1 MLPGPNSLVSGVL
14 VNTDGVSTQ
23 VIAAPG
29 DGNKLFITEIHIA
42 NSSAGFVTV
51 DIRDGVGGTVLWT
64 VGVPAS
70 GSTTVQFR
78 NALGGFSNNTG
89 IFADPSAA
97 TTTLTISINGF
108 NRKTT

>member
-1 MLPGPNSLVSGVL
+1 MFPGPSSLVSGVL
-14 VNTDGVSTQ
+14 VNTDGNSTQ

-29 DGNKLFITEIHIA
+29 DGFKLFITEIHIA
-42 NSSAGFVTV
+42 NASAGFVTV
-51 DIRDGVGGTVLWT
+51 DIRNGVGGDVLWT
-64 VGVPAS
+64 VGIPANGSETVP
-70 GSTTVQFR
+70 FR

-108 NRKTT
+108 KKQTR